1 MNSSRGISVAL
12 VMVVLL
18 AFTAAQS
25 EPQPQT
31 ALPVGSAVITEVKG
45 EVVFTSAEGAPLTAQ
60 PGQSLMAGTKIES
73 AKGSV
78 LLQLQD
84 GSQILVKAHSNVV
97 LRAPNEGNGYYL
109 ELFIGKIM
117 TKIQKRMGSAPSF
130 KMGTPSA
137 VITVRGTRFS
147 VDVNQKLKT
156 HIEVFDGLVEVAG
169 ISQGFP
175 PVLLQPR
182 FSTGVEPGRGPEQ
195 PRETN
200 MGEGFGRDDSR
211 EGPGQGKDKDKD
223 DKDRQDQQRNQSQP
237 RNQRHDSDGK
247 PD

>member
-1 MNSSRGISVAL
+1 MNSFRGISVAL
-12 VMVVLL
+12 VMVGLL
-18 AFTAAQS
+18 ALTAAQS

-31 ALPVGSAVITEVKG
+31 ALPVGSAVVTEMKG
-45 EVVFTSAEGAPLTAQ
+45 EVVFTSPEGAPLTAQ
-60 PGQSLMAGTKIES
+60 PGQSLMADTRIET

-84 GSQILVKAHSNVV
+84 GSQILIKAHSNVV
-97 LRAPNEGNGYYL
+97 LRVPTEGKGYFL

-147 VDVNQKLKT
+147 VEVNRTLKT
-156 HIEVFDGLVEVAG
+156 HVEVFDGLVEVAG
-169 ISQGFP
+169 LAQGFP

-195 PRETN
+195 PQETN
-200 MGEGFGRDDSR
+200 SGEGFGRGDSR
-211 EGPGQGKDKDKD
+211 EGPGQGKD
-223 DKDRQDQQRNQSQP
+223 REDQQRNQSQP
-237 RNQRHDSDGK
+237 RNQRQGSDGK